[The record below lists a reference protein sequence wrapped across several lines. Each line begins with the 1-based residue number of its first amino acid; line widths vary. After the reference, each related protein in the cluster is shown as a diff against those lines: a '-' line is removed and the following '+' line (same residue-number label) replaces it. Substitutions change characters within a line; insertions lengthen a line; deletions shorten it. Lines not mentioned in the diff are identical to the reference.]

1 VTAGP
6 RTWKDVQMA
15 GRNCPVI
22 HQMIALVAL
31 HGLTKEQALIE
42 AVLALSEAREL
53 LLGQVAELLQQ
64 VPVRVPGGE
73 RRPVGVPVVLTV
85 PGRGGH
91 LAEAQEA
98 QAAARRAAA
107 AGGGPAHQ
115 TAVARLIHSS
125 AQALAAAGI
134 WTVEQAEFGLKRLL
148 NSRLRLDQAMRL
160 MVAYGQ
166 LQPDADADTRQKM
179 LEELTNPDHQ

>member
-1 VTAGP
+1 MTRGP
-6 RTWKDVQMA
+6 RTWTDVHLA
-15 GRNCPVI
+15 ARNCPVL
-22 HQMIALVAL
+22 HQMIALVAQ
-31 HGLTKEQALIE
+31 HGLTREEALIE
-42 AVLALSEAREL
+42 AVLSLSEAREL

-64 VPVRVPGGE
+64 VPVRLPGGD
-73 RRPVGVPVVLTV
+73 RRPVPVPVVLN
-85 PGRGGH
+85 

-115 TAVARLIHSS
+115 AAVARLIHSS

-134 WTVEQAEFGLKRLL
+134 WPLDQAEFGLKRLL

-166 LQPDADADTRQKM
+166 LKPDADAATRQQM
-179 LEELTNPDHQ
+179 LEELTAPDHQ